1 MHLQP
6 VIKCYCVLLI
16 LYNFNYFI
24 IFFNLGSCLMKASIV
39 MNDKYNATANDEDD
53 VTLKQYSQ
61 RKPAVNIR
69 ESENQKQLVSSGTLS
84 ITLYTENY
92 Y

>member
-1 MHLQP
+1 
-6 VIKCYCVLLI
+6 
-16 LYNFNYFI
+16 
-24 IFFNLGSCLMKASIV
+24 MKASIV

-69 ESENQKQLVSSGTLS
+69 EPS
-84 ITLYTENY
+84 
-92 Y
+92 